1 MMSNRTE
8 AGKLARALED
18 VQGRRT
24 AWIKLL
30 SITIIAVF
38 IASCKPKTQNFE
50 NDLCYVIWDGKTFV
64 KGETSGDDFV
74 RYGIERYGV
83 KVLVVSIPKEMAAYF
98 GEKKN
103 PKVGDKSP
111 PDLQKFIIKDNI
123 DRISSMCGFQ
133 K

>member
-1 MMSNRTE
+1 MT
-8 AGKLARALED
+8 
-18 VQGRRT
+18 
-24 AWIKLL
+24 
-30 SITIIAVF
+30 ITFNAVFIAVF
-38 IASCKPKTQNFE
+38 IASCKPTIQNFE

-103 PKVGDKSP
+103 PKIGEVGP
-111 PDLQKFIIKDNI
+111 PDLQKFIIEDNI